1 MIRKIALPCILAV
14 TAAHA
19 VAMDLPWQAAAPL
32 EQPQYC
38 KGFVVGGLDSKH
50 VSGMSRTELWLAW
63 NYLIREGAQQPGAA
77 AGDYPAGRAAF
88 QNASDTAAADAIV
101 QGASGDCG
109 LGRTGHQVT
118 GW

>member
-1 MIRKIALPCILAV
+1 MKNYALPLILALT
-14 TAAHA
+14 TANS
-19 VAMDLPWQAAAPL
+19 VAMDLPWDDPAPVA
-32 EQPQYC
+32 QPQYC
-38 KGFVVGGLDSKH
+38 KGFVVSGLDSKN
-50 VSGMSRTELWLAW
+50 VSGTSRTELWLAW

-77 AGDYPAGRAAF
+77 VGDYPAGRAAF

-109 LGRTGHQVT
+109 LGRTGHQIT